1 MDKSE
6 QQQSTRSYSPS
17 SLSSSS
23 SSSINNQQFEIEPN
37 TLVVVDKLLIVGK
50 ANDFC
55 HQIENDESWAKFQR
69 AENRLFEESRLFGY
83 QNCFR

>member
-37 TLVVVDKLLIVGK
+37 TMMVGAKLLIVGN
-50 ANDFC
+50 ASGFH
-55 HQIENDESWAKFQR
+55 HQMENDESWAKFQR